1 MDIPGPSMIV
11 VLVLLVAFSAFFSS
25 SETALASVNKIRM
38 KTRAE
43 DGDKRAAR
51 VIRLSEDF
59 DRTLSAI
66 LVGNNVVNIA
76 AASISTVFFTQ
87 LMGAARGPAMSTA
100 VTTVLVLIFGEILP
114 KSIAKENAEAVALA
128 TSVPLEII
136 KTVLSPVVWILV
148 QIKRLLTGRRSNELN
163 VQPSVT
169 EEELKTIIDTVEEEG
184 VLNRQETD
192 IIQSAIEFD
201 NITVQEILVPRV
213 DMAAVE
219 ADAPGE
225 EIVELCL
232 KDGFSRI
239 PVYEDSIDNIIGV
252 VHVKDLL
259 AAVAQG
265 RPIEAR
271 ALLRE
276 VKFVYRT
283 KRINDLL
290 AELRREKQHMAI
302 VTDDHGGTMGLVTM
316 EDILEELV
324 GEIWDT
330 KRINDLLAELRRE
343 KQHMAIVTDDHGGTM
358 GLVTM
363 EDILEELVGEI
374 WDESDQAKTSIC
386 QTGEHTWQVSGDTAP
401 EDLFEAI
408 GFRDKNFDSEYSTVG
423 GWALEILEHIPA
435 EGETFHYKE
444 LDARILKVNDQRI
457 QQVEITYNPPEPEES
472 DRLQD
477 L

>member
-324 GEIWDT
+324 GEIWD
-330 KRINDLLAELRRE
+330 
-343 KQHMAIVTDDHGGTM
+343 
-358 GLVTM
+358 
-363 EDILEELVGEI
+363 
-374 WDESDQAKTSIC
+374 ESDQAKTSIC

>member
-11 VLVLLVAFSAFFSS
+11 AFVILVAFSAFFSS

-43 DGDKRAAR
+43 DGDKRANR
-51 VIRLSEDF
+51 VIRLAEDF

-87 LMGAARGPAMSTA
+87 LMGAARGPALSTA

-114 KSIAKENAEAVALA
+114 KSIAKENAETVALA

-136 KTVLSPVVWILV
+136 KTVLSPVVWIFV

-184 VLNRQETD
+184 VLDRQETD

-219 ADAPGE
+219 ADAPGT

-232 KDGFSRI
+232 KGGFSRI
-239 PVYEDSIDNIIGV
+239 PVYEGSIDNIIGV
-252 VHVKDLL
+252 VHVKDML
-259 AAVAQG
+259 AAAAQG

-324 GEIWDT
+324 GEIWD
-330 KRINDLLAELRRE
+330 
-343 KQHMAIVTDDHGGTM
+343 
-358 GLVTM
+358 
-363 EDILEELVGEI
+363 
-374 WDESDQAKTSIC
+374 ESDQAKTSIC
-386 QTGEHTWQVSGDTAP
+386 QIGEHTWQVSGDTAP

-457 QQVEITYNPPEPEES
+457 QQVEITYDPPEREEG
-472 DRLQD
+472 DRPQEP
-477 L
+477 